1 MRALMILAA
10 AWSLAACGETA
21 SERQARDEL
30 ARIAEERER
39 EQTAAEQE
47 AAEHLMTFGLV
58 GAEPEQAGAA
68 GPAADL
74 ASPDPD
80 PASGDVSDAERFVR
94 WLYAGVASG
103 EIELTSAEDAS
114 SVWTTANVRQIAALS
129 DADRAFLT
137 ENPLCACRDA
147 SGVAVRSVEIIPA
160 GDAAASARVRLSGAG
175 RAEVELSLVRQA
187 DGWRL
192 DDVPSG

>member
-30 ARIAEERER
+30 ERIAEERER
-39 EQTAAEQE
+39 EEAAAEQE

-58 GAEPEQAGAA
+58 GAEPDQAGAA

-74 ASPDPD
+74 ASQE
-80 PASGDVSDAERFVR
+80 PAPPSAGVSDAERFVR

-103 EIELTSAEDAS
+103 EIELNSPEDAD
-114 SVWTTANVRQIAALS
+114 SVWTVENARIFHGLG
-129 DADRAFLT
+129 DGDRALLT
-137 ENPLCACRDA
+137 VNPLCACGDA
-147 SGVAVRSVEIIPA
+147 RGVRVRSVEITPTGSTTARALVEIA
-160 GDAAASARVRLSGAG
+160 GGG
-175 RAEVELSLVRQA
+175 RDEIELMLVRETA
-187 DGWRL
+187 GWRL
-192 DDVPSG
+192 ADVPGA

>member
-10 AWSLAACGETA
+10 AGILAACGETA

-30 ARIAEERER
+30 ERIAEERER
-39 EQTAAEQE
+39 ERAAAEQE

-58 GAEPEQAGAA
+58 GTEPDEAA
-68 GPAADL
+68 ASGPAADIS
-74 ASPDPD
+74 APGT
-80 PASGDVSDAERFVR
+80 PARAGVSDAERFVR

-103 EIELTSAEDAS
+103 EIELTSAQDAS
-114 SVWTTANVRQIAALS
+114 SVWTAANARQIEALS

-137 ENPLCACRDA
+137 GNPLCACRDA
-147 SGVAVRSVEIIPA
+147 SGVAIRSVEIIPA
-160 GDAAASARVRLSGAG
+160 GDAAATARVALSGAG
-175 RAEVELSLVRQA
+175 RAEVQLSLVRQA

-192 DDVPSG
+192 ADVPGG